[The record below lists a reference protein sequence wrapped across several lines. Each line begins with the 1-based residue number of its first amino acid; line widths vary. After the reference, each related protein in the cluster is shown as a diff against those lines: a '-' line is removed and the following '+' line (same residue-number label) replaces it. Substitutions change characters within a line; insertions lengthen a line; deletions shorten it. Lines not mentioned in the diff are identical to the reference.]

1 MTKEFTTSAK
11 RKKPIEF
18 TLDGTEYQFTP
29 PKQAGM
35 VLDFLETGDELGAMM
50 DWVNEG
56 LGEEQAAA
64 IEARLKDP
72 DDDFDFEELTNIS
85 RWLVEEATGR
95 PTKPPRAS
103 RRRR

>member
-1 MTKEFTTSAK
+1 MTKEFTTATK
-11 RKKPIEF
+11 RRKPIEF
-18 TLDGTEYQFTP
+18 TVDGTEYQFTP

-50 DWVNEG
+50 DWVNDG
-56 LGEEQAAA
+56 LGEDQAAA

-72 DDDFDFEELTNIS
+72 DDDFDFDELTGIA
-85 RWLVEEATGR
+85 RWLVEETSGR

>member
-1 MTKEFTTSAK
+1 MTKEFTTATK
-11 RKKPIEF
+11 RRKPIPF

-35 VLDFLETGDELGAMM
+35 VLDFLENGDEMGALF
-50 DWVNEG
+50 DWMNEG
-56 LGEEQAAA
+56 LGEDQAAA

-72 DDDFDFEELTNIS
+72 KDDFDIKELTDIA
-85 RWLVEEATGR
+85 RWLVEESSGR

>member
-1 MTKEFTTSAK
+1 MSKEFSTATK
-11 RKKPIEF
+11 RRKPIEF
-18 TLDGTEYQFTP
+18 TLDGVEYEFTP

-35 VLDFLETGDELGAMM
+35 VLDYIASGDEMGALF

-56 LGEEQAAA
+56 LGEEQADR

-72 DDDFDFEELTNIS
+72 EDDFDIKELTDIA
-85 RWLVEEATGR
+85 RWLVEETTGR

-103 RRRR
+103 RRRQ

>member
-1 MTKEFTTSAK
+1 VTKEFTTATK
-11 RKKPIEF
+11 RRKPIEF
-18 TLDGTEYQFTP
+18 TLDGTEYQFNP

-35 VLDFLETGDELGAMM
+35 VLDFLETNDEMGALF

-56 LGEEQAAA
+56 LGEEQATA
-64 IEARLKDP
+64 IEERLKDP
-72 DDDFDFEELTNIS
+72 ADDFDIKELTDIA
-85 RWLVEEATGR
+85 RWLVEESSGR